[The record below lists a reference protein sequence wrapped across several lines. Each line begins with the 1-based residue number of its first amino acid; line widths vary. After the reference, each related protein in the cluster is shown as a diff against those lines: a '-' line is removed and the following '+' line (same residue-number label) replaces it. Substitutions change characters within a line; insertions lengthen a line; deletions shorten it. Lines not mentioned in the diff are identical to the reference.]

1 MPFFTVYIDMFLIL
15 SFLGTSS
22 ETRVGNSDKAATNV
36 VDTKVKTTQPEL
48 EAPATTAEELQASG
62 EIVIA
67 VIEETSSSITDMI
80 EELSQAGGSEVPL
93 IKAGGV
99 SISAE
104 YVVEGPS
111 QPEDSHKKVSSPAL
125 QPGETQ
131 QKSYSQF

>member
-1 MPFFTVYIDMFLIL
+1 MFLIL

-80 EELSQAGGSEVPL
+80 EELSQAGGSEVPV

-111 QPEDSHKKVSSPAL
+111 QPEDSHKKSLIS
-125 QPGETQ
+125 
-131 QKSYSQF
+131 